1 MSDTTA
7 RRVVS
12 SIPELRELIG
22 QEIWVS
28 DWETITQERVNL
40 FAEATGDFQYIH
52 IDPERAKET
61 FFGGTVAHGFLTL
74 SLALE
79 NRHGIDIQLGG
90 AMEVNYGLNKVR
102 FPAPVPVG
110 KQVRSRTTLV
120 AVDEIHEKCVQLTTL
135 TTIDVE
141 GQEKPGCVAEGL
153 FRTYF

>member
-1 MSDTTA
+1 MSEVTT

-12 SIPELRELIG
+12 TLAELRELIG

-28 DWETITQERVNL
+28 DWEEITQERVNL
-40 FAEATGDFQYIH
+40 FADATGDHQYIH

-79 NRHGIDIQLGG
+79 NRHGVEIELGG
-90 AMEVNYGLNKVR
+90 MLDVNYGLNKVR

-110 KQVRSRTTLV
+110 KRVRTRTTLL
-120 AVDEIHEKCVQLTTL
+120 AVDEIHAKCVQMTVLTT
-135 TTIDVE
+135 TDVE
-141 GQEKPGCVAEGL
+141 GQDKPGCVAEGL